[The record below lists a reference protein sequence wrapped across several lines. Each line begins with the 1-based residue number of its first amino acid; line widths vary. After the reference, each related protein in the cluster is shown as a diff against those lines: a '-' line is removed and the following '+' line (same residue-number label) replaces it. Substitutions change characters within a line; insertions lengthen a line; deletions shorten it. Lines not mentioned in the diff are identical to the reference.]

1 MPLAMLRRQRHF
13 PRWLIK
19 GWGVFFMREF
29 MIRRLLEAPI
39 IRPLRDQYKRMLAV
53 QEAALAERNEALAAR
68 DASLAERNEALAARD
83 AAPAER
89 NEALAARDAALAERN
104 EALAAR
110 DAALAERNEALAA
123 RDAAL
128 AERNEALA
136 ARDAAL
142 AEKALDYGS
151 GRMPHK
157 RDAKLFDFRAPSQLA
172 LRFAPA
178 QRILVIGSCFAEGI
192 VGHVHRAIPECQVDY
207 ILYNHYTELPSEP
220 PRPISE
226 YDFQVIL
233 LPLRSVIPEG
243 AYMRLNYTDIAAHE
257 SFFKDSLSRL
267 HQLLDGALIY
277 ARRFG
282 KLTFIANFLV
292 PQQSPLGRLLPKADL
307 RNLAYVC
314 QRLNAELETVVGSL
328 QDVHVVDLDG
338 IAAGFGKSWIQDDI
352 LC

>member
-1 MPLAMLRRQRHF
+1 MRMSSLRGVPLSQPWHKLPYITARTMPLAMLRRQRHF
-13 PRWLIK
+13 QRWLIK

-68 DASLAERNEALAARD
+68 DAALAERNEALV
-83 AAPAER
+83 
-89 NEALAARDAALAERN
+89 ARDAALAERN

-192 VGHVHRAIPECQVDY
+192 
-207 ILYNHYTELPSEP
+207 
-220 PRPISE
+220 
-226 YDFQVIL
+226 
-233 LPLRSVIPEG
+233 
-243 AYMRLNYTDIAAHE
+243 
-257 SFFKDSLSRL
+257 
-267 HQLLDGALIY
+267 
-277 ARRFG
+277 
-282 KLTFIANFLV
+282 
-292 PQQSPLGRLLPKADL
+292 
-307 RNLAYVC
+307 
-314 QRLNAELETVVGSL
+314 
-328 QDVHVVDLDG
+328 
-338 IAAGFGKSWIQDDI
+338 
-352 LC
+352 